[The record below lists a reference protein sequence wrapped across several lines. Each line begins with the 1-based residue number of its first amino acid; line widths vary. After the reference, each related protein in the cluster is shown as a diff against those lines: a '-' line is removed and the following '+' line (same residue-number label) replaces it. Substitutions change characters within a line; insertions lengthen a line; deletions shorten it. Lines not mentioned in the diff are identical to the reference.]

1 MASAEA
7 LGILREI
14 QKRPD
19 NKVCVDCPTKNPQ
32 WASVSYGTFMC
43 LECSGQHRGLG
54 VHISFVRSVGMDAW
68 NADQLKKMQLGGN
81 QRMNDFFSKY
91 GLAKETKITD
101 KYNSQAAEFYRE
113 KLRTEAGGGVYNA
126 PPPSKAAAG
135 RPPSAKAG
143 GKPVSARNGSL
154 AGFSSDNWD
163 DWGDGGAMKKS
174 SSEPRGMSNSSGFGG
189 QSEYTRS
196 QLESSAAQKEDF
208 FARKIAENANKRDDV
223 PPSQGGKYVGFGSA
237 PMAPKPKSQVD
248 DVTQLFSRGLSGLSS
263 VASSAISTA
272 SHVAASGA
280 ESLQSGELGWKL
292 KSTAG
297 NLSETGKDLGAKS
310 WNAFKGFYNAGASFV
325 ETVAKDQGVNLNLT
339 NGGSGSAYGGGGGGG
354 GACGGSGARR
364 GGPQAAQAVWA
375 SGGGARQEDGAAAGE
390 AAGGGRRRGRRR
402 WRRQRRRRGERR
414 QEARACAHRLWRGQG
429 FGGGGQAAGHGDTSG
444 VGGVSGA
451 GQSGGAAQ
459 AGCKARGR
467 EACEGANPAANSL
480 GGQEARAH
488 RVQPSSRQGGGQA
501 HSRAGGQA
509 GGCGSA
515 DQAGGCGRPGCRPQG
530 RACCQASAGGCEAGP
545 APGREGRH
553 PPGRHP
559 QDWNP

>member
-354 GACGGSGARR
+354 GNYMTDEMGSNRSDGSHFGSDGFGNGSGRGGGMSRNDSRSAPVAPALPQQGSAHSRNQSSNFSGFDGGGGDDGWDSWGAAPAGGSKLNPKAAASRGGSARR
-364 GGPQAAQAVWA
+364 GAAKAPA
-375 SGGGARQEDGAAAGE
+375 KAAG
-390 AAGGGRRRGRRR
+390 
-402 WRRQRRRRGERR
+402 W
-414 QEARACAHRLWRGQG
+414 
-429 FGGGGQAAGHGDTSG
+429 GDDEKVEDDEWG
-444 VGGVSGA
+444 
-451 GQSGGAAQ
+451 
-459 AGCKARGR
+459 K
-467 EACEGANPAANSL
+467 
-480 GGQEARAH
+480 
-488 RVQPSSRQGGGQA
+488 
-501 HSRAGGQA
+501 
-509 GGCGSA
+509 
-515 DQAGGCGRPGCRPQG
+515 
-530 RACCQASAGGCEAGP
+530 
-545 APGREGRH
+545 
-553 PPGRHP
+553 
-559 QDWNP
+559 W

>member
-354 GACGGSGARR
+354 GSI
-364 GGPQAAQAVWA
+364 A
-375 SGGGARQEDGAAAGE
+375 SLA
-390 AAGGGRRRGRRR
+390 
-402 WRRQRRRRGERR
+402 WL
-414 QEARACAHRLWRGQG
+414 RALL
-429 FGGGGQAAGHGDTSG
+429 FGI
-444 VGGVSGA
+444 
-451 GQSGGAAQ
+451 
-459 AGCKARGR
+459 
-467 EACEGANPAANSL
+467 
-480 GGQEARAH
+480 
-488 RVQPSSRQGGGQA
+488 
-501 HSRAGGQA
+501 RAGGRGAVFCSTGCSAFSFRFLGA
-509 GGCGSA
+509 GFSA
-515 DQAGGCGRPGCRPQG
+515 CAITLPLDAWYLRFLPFSSRLFRYASSGILNSAQYSLKSPSSSSQRIMTGAVSSLYVWQFFQIWATSLMTSRMLLYLTVPQPDSRPGRS
-530 RACCQASAGGCEAGP
+530 RSAMVPRSIGVFTYES
-545 APGREGRH
+545 
-553 PPGRHP
+553 
-559 QDWNP
+559 